1 MDSDYDIEEVE
12 VQVTETLTK
21 ATTIGTH
28 EPTMIVEGDFDATI
42 GRMSYMRSYE
52 YSELKD
58 DFLRQQRTACQCLK
72 DCVRVLQELV
82 KEKRTYF
89 AQTCIP
95 LLLNDCTY
103 WEQESFEVTEC

>member
-28 EPTMIVEGDFDATI
+28 EPTLIVEGDFDATL
-42 GRMSYMRSYE
+42 GRMSNTRSYE
-52 YSELKD
+52 YSDLKD
-58 DFLRQQRTACQCLK
+58 DFLQQERTACQCLK
-72 DCVRVLQELV
+72 DCVRVLKELV

-89 AQTCIP
+89 AHTYIP
-95 LLLNDCTY
+95 QLLNDCTY
-103 WEQESFEVTEC
+103 WEQESIEVTEM

>member
-28 EPTMIVEGDFDATI
+28 EPAVVEEWDYDATT
-42 GRMSYMRSYE
+42 GRMSKTRSYE
-52 YSELKD
+52 YPEVKD

-72 DCVRVLQELV
+72 DCVRVLKELV
-82 KEKRTYF
+82 KERRTYY
-89 AQTCIP
+89 AQTYIP
-95 LLLNDCTY
+95 TLLNDCTY
-103 WEQESFEVTEC
+103 WEQEEFNVEEL